1 MESTLKRTWAEIDLD
16 ALARNYDRIR
26 RHVGE
31 ETKLLGVIKADAYGH
46 GAVPVARELEAL
58 GASYLAVSNID
69 ECEEVRRGGVKLPV
83 LMLGFTPADQAE
95 RILELD
101 MTQAVQSLDIAE
113 AFSDAA
119 VKCGKKMKVHLK
131 LDTGMGRLGFPC
143 DETNFAQSL
152 TDILA
157 VLKLPGLDVEGIFT
171 HFCISDEEGEENVAF
186 TKKQHERYARMIA
199 QAEEDRT
206 AYSETPANAFG
217 GLMADLFTVKEDRWT
232 PVLRQFGRSLG
243 KLIYFMDAA
252 CDLEADRKKNQYNP
266 LALLG
271 IQSGADFR
279 PQLTLLA
286 GDAAEAFECLPIVQD
301 AALLQNILYSG
312 VWTRFDAAFAAKQEG
327 QT

>member
-1 MESTLKRTWAEIDLD
+1 MFGYVIADLARLDEAQRTRYKSVYCGLCRALFHSYGPVP
-16 ALARNYDRIR
+16 ALALTYDMAFLTLFLSALYEPAEKTGAARCLRHPAQAQSWTQTELTGYAAAMNCLLAYENR
-26 RHVGE
+26 RDDWHDDRKLSAAAAAG
-31 ETKLLGVIKADAYGH
+31 LLGRGAKRAAAQYPDKAA
-46 GAVPVARELEAL
+46 AIR
-58 GASYLAVSNID
+58 
-69 ECEEVRRGGVKLPV
+69 
-83 LMLGFTPADQAE
+83 T
-95 RILELD
+95 
-101 MTQAVQSLDIAE
+101 SL
-113 AFSDAA
+113 
-119 VKCGKKMKVHLK
+119 
-131 LDTGMGRLGFPC
+131 
-143 DETNFAQSL
+143 Q
-152 TDILA
+152 
-157 VLKLPGLDVEGIFT
+157 
-171 HFCISDEEGEENVAF
+171 
-186 TKKQHERYARMIA
+186 MIA

-206 AYSETPANAFG
+206 AYSETPAKAFG

>member
-1 MESTLKRTWAEIDLD
+1 
-16 ALARNYDRIR
+16 
-26 RHVGE
+26 
-31 ETKLLGVIKADAYGH
+31 
-46 GAVPVARELEAL
+46 
-58 GASYLAVSNID
+58 
-69 ECEEVRRGGVKLPV
+69 
-83 LMLGFTPADQAE
+83 
-95 RILELD
+95 
-101 MTQAVQSLDIAE
+101 
-113 AFSDAA
+113 
-119 VKCGKKMKVHLK
+119 
-131 LDTGMGRLGFPC
+131 
-143 DETNFAQSL
+143 
-152 TDILA
+152 
-157 VLKLPGLDVEGIFT
+157 
-171 HFCISDEEGEENVAF
+171 
-186 TKKQHERYARMIA
+186 MIA

-206 AYSETPANAFG
+206 VYSETPANAFG

>member
-1 MESTLKRTWAEIDLD
+1 MIAIIDYD
-16 ALARNYDRIR
+16 AGNLRS
-26 RHVGE
+26 VE
-31 ETKLLGVIKADAYGH
+31 KAFQY
-46 GAVPVARELEAL
+46 L
-58 GASYLAVSNID
+58 GASPIITRD
-69 ECEEVRRGGVKLPV
+69 
-83 LMLGFTPADQAE
+83 PAQ
-95 RILELD
+95 ILSAD
-101 MTQAVQSLDIAE
+101 
-113 AFSDAA
+113 
-119 VKCGKKMKVHLK
+119 KV
-131 LDTGMGRLGFPC
+131 
-143 DETNFAQSL
+143 
-152 TDILA
+152 I
-157 VLKLPGLDVEGIFT
+157 LPGVGSFGDAMAKLQQYPDKAAAIRT
-171 HFCISDEEGEENVAF
+171 SL
-186 TKKQHERYARMIA
+186 QMIA